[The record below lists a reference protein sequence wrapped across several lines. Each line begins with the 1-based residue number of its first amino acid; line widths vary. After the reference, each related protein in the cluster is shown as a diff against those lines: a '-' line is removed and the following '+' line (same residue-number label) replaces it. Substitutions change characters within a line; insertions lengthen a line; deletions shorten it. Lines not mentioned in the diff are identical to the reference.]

1 MATGQMVGSM
11 GYKFGTFDQGH
22 GSLPGISYTAGFRA
36 LNRGEQDKSKG
47 CQCVLDASPICQ
59 H

>member
-1 MATGQMVGSM
+1 MVGSM

-22 GSLPGISYTAGFRA
+22 GSLQGISYTAGFRA